1 MMKSYTYSVCK
12 VMYMEDIEDLRTWM
26 GQIQFAIQCGT
37 PTMTVGDCTNY
48 TEVINRNLLYA
59 VEFLSNP
66 PQKKRKSIVWGDM
79 PDLLTDEELSEYFGW
94 AIPTIQSKRSR
105 GELPRVDGMTLT
117 PKSLLMEMYGS
128 QSVQGINS
136 AKKRTDAVSE
146 KVNSFKR
153 RK

>member
-1 MMKSYTYSVCK
+1 MFCAENTLGACEQLNKYHDDMMKSYTYSVCK

-94 AIPTIQSKRSR
+94 AIPTIQSKRSHK
-105 GELPRVDGMTLT
+105 GETDPFDSETS
-117 PKSLLMEMYGS
+117 SLLLEG
-128 QSVQGINS
+128 QFPEG
-136 AKKRTDAVSE
+136 
-146 KVNSFKR
+146 F
-153 RK
+153 